1 MCVNL
6 VVLRKLCETSRWFPG
21 KFTQLAQILHDRRS
35 WRLQQ
40 ISTLPIRSPI
50 LTNLCPYFIMVV
62 FYFHSMTSRCKI
74 PRCTMRHKNNGS
86 LTDHFC
92 LRLKTSDSKSFIY
105 LEKHLWYTS
114 ALTSLY
120 AVLHVKKEIIIS
132 ERNFEHQIPRP
143 GSWQPEFPLER
154 RILPHQVSSTSSYT
168 SDHF

>member
-1 MCVNL
+1 MQNH
-6 VVLRKLCETSRWFPG
+6 T
-21 KFTQLAQILHDRRS
+21 
-35 WRLQQ
+35 WRVKSLW
-40 ISTLPIRSPI
+40 SS
-50 LTNLCPYFIMVV
+50 MVV

-92 LRLKTSDSKSFIY
+92 LRWKTSDSKSFIY

-143 GSWQPEFPLER
+143 GSWQPEFPR
-154 RILPHQVSSTSSYT
+154 WKTSSATPSFFHQFLHIRPLLVTLQRDVTGYKLHGCWET
-168 SDHF
+168 EKYFQIPMDLNCNM